1 MIGEHPYVKWAIK
14 VIETYIKNG
23 IKVSIENNLPE
34 ELFIRKAGCFVTLH
48 NSDGSLRGCI
58 GTIEP
63 VYENLAKEIRE
74 NAISAATTDP
84 RFSAVSI
91 NELEDIQVTVD
102 ILSNLE
108 YVEDTDELD
117 PNYYGIVVESGWRRG
132 VLLPDLE
139 GIDSIEKQIKIAKMK
154 AGIYGN
160 EPLDIYKF
168 SVERLY

>member
-1 MIGEHPYVKWAIK
+1 MFGEHPYVKWAIK
-14 VIETYIKNG
+14 VIENYIKNG
-23 IKVSIENNLPE
+23 IKINIDNNLPE

-84 RFSAVSI
+84 RFPAVSI

-102 ILSNLE
+102 ILSQLE
-108 YVEDTDELD
+108 YVEDTEELD
-117 PNYYGIVVESGWRRG
+117 PSYYGIVVESGWRRG

-139 GIDSIEKQIKIAKMK
+139 GIDSIEKQIKVAKMK